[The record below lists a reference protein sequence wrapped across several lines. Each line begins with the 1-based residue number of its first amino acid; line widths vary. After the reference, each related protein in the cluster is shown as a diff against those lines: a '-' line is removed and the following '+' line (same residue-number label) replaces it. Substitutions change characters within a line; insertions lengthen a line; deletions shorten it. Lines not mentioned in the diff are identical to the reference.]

1 LLLKKST
8 IQPPYAGRCSQ
19 DAGWTV
25 RSRLRPVR
33 TNLNSRIAMRFAK
46 SLISFGMMSLAAAP
60 LWGQVR
66 ARELGV
72 KPGIFRPGPL
82 NAITDVSGVRVGQ
95 TTIASGDSVHTGVTA
110 IFPHGGN
117 PFLERAPAAIVVGNG
132 FGKLLGSTQV
142 GELGELESPVLL
154 SCTLCVW
161 RVADAAV
168 DWMLRQPGMAEVRSI
183 NPVVAETNDGFLN
196 DIRRR
201 PVTPAQ
207 VEAALTGATTG
218 PVAEGSVGAGTG
230 TVAFSWKGGIGTSS
244 RVLPQSLG
252 GWKVGVLVQT
262 NFGGILQVMGAP
274 VGKELGRYAFR
285 SEVEPERGD
294 GSIIIVV
301 ATDAPILDR
310 NLRRLGLRAL
320 MGLSRTGSSASNGS
334 GDYVIAFSTSEKVRR
349 PMRGRRPEAAELE
362 NEEMS
367 ALFQAAVEATE
378 EAIYNSLFMA
388 TSVTGPRGKM
398 DPIPLD
404 RVREIL
410 RKYNVEGR

>member
-1 LLLKKST
+1 MVT
-8 IQPPYAGRCSQ
+8 P
-19 DAGWTV
+19 
-25 RSRLRPVR
+25 
-33 TNLNSRIAMRFAK
+33 
-46 SLISFGMMSLAAAP
+46 SFLVATGFLSCLATGAAA
-60 LWGQVR
+60 QSR

-72 KPGIFRPGPL
+72 KPGIFQPGPL
-82 NAITDVSGVRVGQ
+82 NGITDIAGVRVGHA
-95 TTIASGDSVHTGVTA
+95 TIVEGDSVRTGVTA
-110 IFPHGGN
+110 IFPHAGN
-117 PFLERAPAAIVVGNG
+117 PFLERVPAAIVVGNG

-154 SCTLCVW
+154 TCTLCVW
-161 RVADAAV
+161 RVADATV
-168 DWMLRQPGMAEVRSI
+168 DWLIRQPGMEEVRSL

-201 PVTPAQ
+201 PVTPAR
-207 VEAALTGATTG
+207 VEAALNRATTG
-218 PVAEGSVGAGTG
+218 PVPEGSVGAGTG
-230 TVAFSWKGGIGTSS
+230 TIAFSWKGGIGTSS
-244 RVLPQSLG
+244 RVLPGPLG
-252 GWKVGVLVQT
+252 GWKVGVLVQS
-262 NFGGILQVMGAP
+262 NFGGVFQVLGAP

-285 SEVEPERGD
+285 SEVEAERGD

-334 GDYVIAFSTSEKVRR
+334 GDYVVAFSTSEQVRR
-349 PMRGRRPEAAELE
+349 PVRGRRPEAAELE

-367 ALFQAAVEATE
+367 ALFQAVTEATE
-378 EAIYNSLFMA
+378 EAIYNSIFMA
-388 TSVTGPRGKM
+388 TSVTGARGKI

-410 RKYNVEGR
+410 AKYAVTSR